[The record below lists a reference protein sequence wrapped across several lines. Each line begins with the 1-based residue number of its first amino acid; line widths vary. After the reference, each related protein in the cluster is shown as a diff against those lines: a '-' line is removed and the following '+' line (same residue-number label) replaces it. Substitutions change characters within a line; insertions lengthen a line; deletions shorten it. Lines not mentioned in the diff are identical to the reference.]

1 MSQSK
6 NNYYELEE
14 LKKHWK
20 EIHNARLKQEIKELQ
35 LEIVVLKSKLLDKTI
50 ENNI

>member
-6 NNYYELEE
+6 NNYFNQEE
-14 LKKHWK
+14 LKKNWK

-35 LEIVVLKSKLLDKTI
+35 LEIVVLKSQLLDKTM